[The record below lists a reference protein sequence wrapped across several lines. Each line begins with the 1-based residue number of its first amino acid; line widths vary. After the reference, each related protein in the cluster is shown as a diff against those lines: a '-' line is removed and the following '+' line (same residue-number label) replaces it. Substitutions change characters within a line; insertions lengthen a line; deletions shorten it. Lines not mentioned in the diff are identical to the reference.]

1 MGNQE
6 FKVDASSG
14 TVVFC
19 QKAHGVEFVAKSKA
33 VGNDKFNVGIGQL
46 IAMKRVEIA
55 IRKEDI
61 KAMNDVLVTG
71 KYLVDCNVNPAKK
84 LYSNFVQFTCEKIN
98 MSRAHIRQ
106 LEKDLDALYNK
117 TFEVRPYAEI
127 IEIRKNARKECK
139 NNKSKGRYDGP
150 YMVPKEI
157 VDGTHVFEIVKG
169 SVTLKPV
176 TIGL

>member
-6 FKVDASSG
+6 FKVDAKSG

-19 QKAHGVEFVAKSKA
+19 QKSHDKVFVAKSKA
-33 VGNDKFNVGIGQL
+33 VGTDEFNVGIGQL
-46 IAMKRVEIA
+46 ITMKRVEIA

-61 KAMNDVLVTG
+61 KEMQRVANECKWHVEMNDM
-71 KYLVDCNVNPAKK
+71 AARK
-84 LYSNFVQFTCEKIN
+84 LWSNFAQFSCEKIS
-98 MSRAHIRQ
+98 MSRAHIKQ

-117 TFEVRPYAEI
+117 TYEVRPYAEI
-127 IEIRKNARKECK
+127 IEIRKEARKNRK
-139 NNKSKGRYDGP
+139 NNKSNGNYGGP

-157 VDGTHVFEIVKG
+157 VDGTHMFEIVKG

-176 TIGL
+176 TIDF

>member
-61 KAMNDVLVTG
+61 KEMSKV
-71 KYLVDCNVNPAKK
+71 VNECKWELGMSDMPAKK
-84 LYSNFVQFTCEKIN
+84 LWSNFIQFSCEKIS

-106 LEKDLDALYNK
+106 LEKDLDSLYSK
-117 TFEVRPYAEI
+117 TYEVRPYAEI
-127 IEIRKNARKECK
+127 IEIRKEARKARK
-139 NNKSKGRYDGP
+139 NNKSNGSYGGA

-157 VDGTHVFEIVKG
+157 VDGTHMFEIING
-169 SVTLKPV
+169 SVTLKP
-176 TIGL
+176 IES